1 MLERQNNDSLDD
13 EEENINNYFDSNDL
27 KPNDNKLND
36 MIINKSTSTIKSED
50 LLGSEELFMNLKK
63 DIETTKKETKLI
75 I

>member
-36 MIINKSTSTIKSED
+36 MIINKSRTY
-50 LLGSEELFMNLKK
+50 
-63 DIETTKKETKLI
+63 
-75 I
+75 